1 MSRMRLPLTLLA
13 LSVLVASL
21 VGFTS
26 SRHRATAPAAATAAA
41 AARSSTAAGAAAAAL
56 QNDFVSVYK
65 RVSPSVVQIQ
75 TNEGLGSGI
84 VFDRKGN
91 IVTNAHVVGAANTF
105 TVTTSTGKQ
114 LKGTLVGTFPAD
126 DLAVIRVPSAA
137 NLRPAAFA
145 DSANVRVGDI
155 AMAIGN
161 PLGLR
166 SSVTQGIVSSLS
178 RTPSEGGA
186 VTLRN
191 AIQTSAPINPGNSGG
206 ALADIR
212 GRVIGIPTLAAAD
225 SELGG
230 AAAGIGFA
238 IPSNVVKD
246 IAGQIVRNGKV
257 TNSGRAFLG
266 ITIGDTGNGV
276 YVNSVSAGGPAAKA
290 GMVSGDVI
298 VAVSGTRTPTSSDL
312 GTVLA
317 KHRPGQAVDVKVQR
331 QDGSA
336 KTFSVRLGEYPGS

>member
-1 MSRMRLPLTLLA
+1 MPLA
-13 LSVLVASL
+13 LSVLVAAL

-26 SRHRATAPAAATAAA
+26 NRHNATAPAAVATGSSAQTSGAGGTSAA
-41 AARSSTAAGAAAAAL
+41 TL
-56 QNDFVSVYK
+56 QNDFVRVFK

-84 VFDRKGN
+84 VFDRKGD
-91 IVTNAHVVGAANTF
+91 IVTNAHVVGNANTF
-105 TVTTSTGKQ
+105 TVTAWNGNQ
-114 LKGTLVGTFPAD
+114 LKGNLIGTFPAD
-126 DLAVIRVPSAA
+126 DLAVIRVPGSA
-137 NLRPAAFA
+137 NLRPAVFA
-145 DSANVRVGDI
+145 NSARVRVGDI

-178 RTPSEGGA
+178 RTPSEGGG

-246 IAGQIVRNGKV
+246 
-257 TNSGRAFLG
+257 
-266 ITIGDTGNGV
+266 
-276 YVNSVSAGGPAAKA
+276 
-290 GMVSGDVI
+290 
-298 VAVSGTRTPTSSDL
+298 
-312 GTVLA
+312 
-317 KHRPGQAVDVKVQR
+317 
-331 QDGSA
+331 
-336 KTFSVRLGEYPGS
+336 

>member
-1 MSRMRLPLTLLA
+1 MRLPITLLA
-13 LSVLVASL
+13 LSILVAAL

-26 SRHRATAPAAATAAA
+26 SHHQATAPTAAA
-41 AARSSTAAGAAAAAL
+41 ANGAAQTSLAAGTNAAAL
-56 QNDFVSVYK
+56 QNDFVSVFK

-84 VFDRKGN
+84 VFDRKGD
-91 IVTNAHVVGAANTF
+91 IVTNAHVVGNASTF
-105 TVTTSTGKQ
+105 TVTAWNGKQ
-114 LKGTLVGTFPAD
+114 LKGTLVGKFDAD
-126 DLAVIRVPSAA
+126 DLAVIRVPGSA

-145 DSANVRVGDI
+145 NSAKVRVGDI

-206 ALADIR
+206 ALADIH
-212 GRVIGIPTLAAAD
+212 GRVIGIPTLAAVD
-225 SELGG
+225 QELGG
-230 AAAGIGFA
+230 AASGIGFA

-257 TNSGRAFLG
+257 TSSGRAYLG

-276 YVNSVSAGGPAAKA
+276 YVGSVRAGSPAAKA
-290 GMVSGDVI
+290 GMVQGDVI
-298 VAVSGTRTPTSSDL
+298 VAVNGTPTPSSSEL

-317 KHRPGQAVDVKVQR
+317 QHRPGQTVNVKVAR
-331 QDGSA
+331 QNGSS
-336 KTFSVRLGEYPGS
+336 KTLAVKLGEFPGS